1 MTIICD
7 SITTVRFGGFM
18 KKYLLFVLALFVSCF
33 FGCDQPNQSKDDDEN
48 IVETPFEGT
57 WVWYSEGRTLEDTWC
72 FDGNNV
78 VCTIK
83 TFEGDSILFTD
94 ELKGT
99 FSFTDTK
106 LTVKFTSN
114 NGKTG
119 NDDLEI
125 KYMLDYFSISDN
137 DYTLDNAV
145 ITIQR
150 VYDESPVEYVL
161 HKKL

>member
-1 MTIICD
+1 MLYFCALKNSVYNDEKIRGSIIYYPTATTETID
-7 SITTVRFGGFM
+7 LGE
-18 KKYLLFVLALFVSCF
+18 L
-33 FGCDQPNQSKDDDEN
+33 PE
-48 IVETPFEGT
+48 P
-57 WVWYSEGRTLEDTWC
+57 
-72 FDGNNV
+72 
-78 VCTIK
+78 IK

-145 ITIQR
+145 LTIQR